1 MVWHRT
7 EKEAMVSEK
16 EIQGPRDVENDLAL
30 GKKCGLAGEMTK
42 FEYQHL
48 RPIPRVLIW
57 ERVENHTEARGTG
70 ADMLHRYFCDEELV
84 KRLWRTP

>member
-30 GKKCGLAGEMTK
+30 GKKWAWLA
-42 FEYQHL
+42 
-48 RPIPRVLIW
+48 R
-57 ERVENHTEARGTG
+57 
-70 ADMLHRYFCDEELV
+70 
-84 KRLWRTP
+84 

>member
-30 GKKCGLAGEMTK
+30 GKEWRLAGEMTK

-48 RPIPRVLIW
+48 RPIPRILVW
-57 ERVENHTEARGTG
+57 GRVENHTEARGTG